1 MYHEFLV
8 DHRNELVQPDVPLCE
23 NSVIMLKNI
32 IGATFDIGIV
42 WSTDWRFEER
52 ETYDGWRNPR
62 LWLEQQDWFSNVLIG
77 KTPMKM
83 SSNRFEEIHFWFTEN
98 HYREQHSEK
107 AFMKDYAQN
116 KTFLKDDFYN
126 VKNYAILDDFDSPG
140 MKMYGNH
147 FFRTDPSIGLDQ
159 RLAENVISFLKND
172 DFDYDDLDWSHRE

>member
-23 NSVIMLKNI
+23 NSVIMLKSI
-32 IGATFDIGIV
+32 IGATFDIGVV

-116 KTFLKDDFYN
+116 KTFLKDDFYDI
-126 VKNYAILDDFDSPG
+126 KNYAILDDFDSPG
-140 MKMYGNH
+140 FAYALH
-147 FFRTDPSIGLDQ
+147 YYARIAPLS
-159 RLAENVISFLKND
+159 SF
-172 DFDYDDLDWSHRE
+172 